1 MSIFRAERGKWTQKI
16 NKYQKASDQA
26 WPRLCL
32 RSISFILPASC
43 KHSLRGGKEAKVP
56 GWQILVATL
65 AAYALG
71 CIASAYYL
79 VRVVKGQ
86 DIRTLGSGNVGG
98 RNAGRVLGRA
108 GFAAVAVLDALK
120 GLLAVMLARYLGV
133 GGWGLLPVMLAAV
146 AGHIWPAQLGFRGG
160 KGIAT
165 MVGALLAYN
174 YVIPLLLAG
183 MVLALLAL
191 LRSFTLAGMLAI
203 GLLPLLALALGYP
216 ADTVVAL
223 ALLAALAIYAH
234 RHNLLA
240 RLRPA
245 SGRA

>member
-1 MSIFRAERGKWTQKI
+1 VRGYGRAGPDLS
-16 NKYQKASDQA
+16 A
-26 WPRLCL
+26 RL
-32 RSISFILPASC
+32 ISFILLCTGSC
-43 KHSLRGGKEAKVP
+43 RQFTTTCRAGIVVFSGESERAVP
-56 GWQILVATL
+56 GWQVLAATV

-71 CIASAYYL
+71 CITTAYYL
-79 VRVVKGQ
+79 VRLLKGR
-86 DIRTLGSGNVGG
+86 DIRTLGSGTVGG
-98 RNAGRVLGRA
+98 RNAGRVLGPA

>member
-1 MSIFRAERGKWTQKI
+1 DADFHVAFANVLLGLNEREAATGELVLALEADPS
-16 NKYQKASDQA
+16 NQA
-26 WPRLCL
+26 
-32 RSISFILPASC
+32 A
-43 KHSLRGGKEAKVP
+43 
-56 GWQILVATL
+56 
-65 AAYALG
+65 
-71 CIASAYYL
+71 
-79 VRVVKGQ
+79 
-86 DIRTLGSGNVGG
+86 
-98 RNAGRVLGRA
+98 
-108 GFAAVAVLDALK
+108 LDALK

-223 ALLAALAIYAH
+223 VLLAALAIYAH